1 MSFPRFAASRTG
13 RSTTTAI
20 AGALLA
26 VVMAAAVSGCRESR
40 RVPRID
46 PTLRNWP
53 DSYAGVEGLEVH
65 AFDTGTLALP
75 KATVFRGG
83 SWLSNMDLPATAFV
97 ISHPTE
103 GLIVFDTGFNER
115 IYESP
120 NDYIGFATS
129 IVGSFAMADRQD
141 LVSQMRDAGFDP
153 DNVSHVVLSHMH
165 FDHTGSVEAFAN
177 ADVVVA
183 YDELQDAVHD
193 SSLVS
198 FFRDEDFDE
207 VREWTEVDFEDFEPY
222 ATFRSAADLL
232 GDGSLLL
239 IDLSGHTAGSM
250 GLMVFTTDGPVLLTG
265 DAAYVEESWRF
276 SAVPL
281 LADDMDLWWE
291 QVWRIKKF
299 AQLVPSA
306 LIIPGHDLR
315 ILDRVEMPT
324 VHMHE
329 FSIEKVDS

>member
-1 MSFPRFAASRTG
+1 M
-13 RSTTTAI
+13 AI
-20 AGALLA
+20 ACAFLVVAL
-26 VVMAAAVSGCRESR
+26 AAAASGCRESR
-40 RVPRID
+40 RVPRIE

-53 DSYAGVEGLEVH
+53 DSYVGVEGLEVH
-65 AFDTGTLALP
+65 VFDTGTLALP

-83 SWLSNMDLPATAFV
+83 SWVSNMDLPATAFV
-97 ISHPTE
+97 ISHPEE

-115 IYESP
+115 IYENP

-153 DNVSHVVLSHMH
+153 DDVSHVVLSHMH
-165 FDHTGSVEAFAN
+165 FDHTGSVEAFEN

-183 YDELQDAVHD
+183 YDELQGALHD
-193 SSLVS
+193 NSFMS

-207 VREWTEVDFEDFEPY
+207 VREWTEVDFDDFEPY

-239 IDLSGHTAGSM
+239 IDLSGHTPGSM
-250 GLMVFTTDGPVLLTG
+250 GLLVLTTEGPVLLTG

-306 LIIPGHDLR
+306 LILPGHDLR
-315 ILDRVEMPT
+315 ILDRIEMPT
-324 VHMHE
+324 VRLHE
-329 FSIEKVDS
+329 FSVEKAKS